1 MPAYYGLFRDMTNRI
16 LIVEDDE
23 AMRELLRLHLSS
35 AGYAVEV
42 AEDAIAAGYAVLKVA
57 PALIVCDV
65 AMPHMDGFE
74 LIAAL
79 RADGTLPKVP
89 VIFLSADADEGRAR
103 ELGAAEYLSKPVRLE
118 ELLAAVS
125 RHLPRPRR

>member
-1 MPAYYGLFRDMTNRI
+1 MTDRI
-16 LIVEDDE
+16 LVVEDDE

-79 RADGTLPKVP
+79 RADGSLPKVP
-89 VIFLSADADEGRAR
+89 VIFLSSDADEGRAR